1 MCFVLCLLCSD
12 NEMSKLIFL
21 LGFFFMTIHV
31 VPTFYQK
38 ESESLLRDLQFDI
51 ILDIKCDAKT
61 FDD

>member
-1 MCFVLCLLCSD
+1 MFCLCLLCSD
-12 NEMSKLIFL
+12 NEMSKLIFCW
-21 LGFFFMTIHV
+21 FFFMIIHV